1 MLCSVCGDPLYP
13 GEGVYSFEDPN
24 DDEKEYI
31 FCSLK
36 CLEEYF
42 GIEEW
47 CVGQMTE
54 KITKSWIE
62 KAIHQKAVDR
72 FEKEIIK
79 TGLSLSRS
87 ILKDLEFENEPA
99 DDYYTFKLRDLDHEY
114 TTAKRV
120 EAIFK
125 TNFKDYDNFRIEKI
139 AEYEKEETNR
149 LLSSIDGLKD
159 FIEDRETRW

>member
-1 MLCSVCGDPLYP
+1 
-13 GEGVYSFEDPN
+13 
-24 DDEKEYI
+24 
-31 FCSLK
+31 
-36 CLEEYF
+36 
-42 GIEEW
+42 
-47 CVGQMTE
+47 MTE

-99 DDYYTFKLRDLDHEY
+99 DNYRAYKLSDFDHGY
-114 TTAKRV
+114 ITAERV
-120 EAIFK
+120 EAFFK

-139 AEYEKEETNR
+139 AEYEKEETDR

>member
-1 MLCSVCGDPLYP
+1 
-13 GEGVYSFEDPN
+13 
-24 DDEKEYI
+24 
-31 FCSLK
+31 
-36 CLEEYF
+36 
-42 GIEEW
+42 
-47 CVGQMTE
+47 MTE

-99 DDYYTFKLRDLDHEY
+99 DDYCTFKLRDLDYEY

-120 EAIFK
+120 EALFK

-139 AEYEKEETNR
+139 AEYEKEETDR

>member
-1 MLCSVCGDPLYP
+1 
-13 GEGVYSFEDPN
+13 
-24 DDEKEYI
+24 
-31 FCSLK
+31 
-36 CLEEYF
+36 
-42 GIEEW
+42 
-47 CVGQMTE
+47 MTE

-72 FEKEIIK
+72 FKKEIIK

-120 EAIFK
+120 EALFK

-139 AEYEKEETNR
+139 AEYEKEETDR

>member
-31 FCSLK
+31 FCSLE

-87 ILKDLEFENEPA
+87 ILKITIILELR
-99 DDYYTFKLRDLDHEY
+99 KLLNMKK
-114 TTAKRV
+114 KRRTGFCRV
-120 EAIFK
+120 QM
-125 TNFKDYDNFRIEKI
+125 D
-139 AEYEKEETNR
+139 
-149 LLSSIDGLKD
+149 
-159 FIEDRETRW
+159 